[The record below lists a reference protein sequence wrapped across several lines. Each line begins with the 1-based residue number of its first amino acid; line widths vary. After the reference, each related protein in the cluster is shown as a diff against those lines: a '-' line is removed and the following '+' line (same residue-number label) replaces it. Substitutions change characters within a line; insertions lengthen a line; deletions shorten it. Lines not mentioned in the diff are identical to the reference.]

1 MNQPRV
7 LLSTP
12 NAAYEQRL
20 RQAFGGEPL
29 NGELQWVRDDV
40 DAEALIHQAMSA
52 NVDVLALGPDFPLE
66 EALSIASALDRQRP
80 DVSVVLVTHA
90 TSSLYQQALRA
101 GVRDLLAPDALD
113 AEVREVFERAA
124 QVSKDRRTTLRSAE
138 ANTTAGRV
146 ITILSPKGG
155 TGKTTVT
162 TNLALALAEAAPGK
176 VVLVDLDLQFG
187 DAVSGLGL
195 VPEHTMADA
204 ARAVKG
210 LDAMTLKVFLT
221 PHPSDLYTLC
231 APELPAQGEE
241 ITAEQATQV
250 LQLLA
255 SEFDYV
261 VVDTSAGLGEHALAA
276 IECATDLVLVCSMD
290 VPSVRGLHKELAAL
304 DQLGMTSQARH
315 FVLNRADSRVG
326 LDVDDVEAALGL
338 QVDVALPS
346 TRVVPLSVN
355 QGTPAITADPRSPIA
370 RKLRELA
377 DRFTDGPAASKADG
391 DSSGGFAW
399 PWKDRT

>member
-1 MNQPRV
+1 MSQPRI

-20 RQAFGGEPL
+20 RQAFGDSL
-29 NGELQWVRDDV
+29 NGELQWVRDAV
-40 DAEALIHQAMSA
+40 DTESLIGQAMS
-52 NVDVLALGPDFPLE
+52 VDAGVLALGPDFDVD

-80 DVSVVLVTHA
+80 DVSVVLVAKA
-90 TSSLYQQALRA
+90 TPRLYQQALRA
-101 GVRDLLAPDALD
+101 GVRDVLAPDALD
-113 AEVREVFERAA
+113 AEVREVFERAMEIA
-124 QVSKDRRTTLRSAE
+124 TDRRSVLRSRDA
-138 ANTTAGRV
+138 TGGTGKV
-146 ITILSPKGG
+146 IAVLSPKGG
-155 TGKTTVT
+155 TGKTTVI
-162 TNLALALAEAAPGK
+162 TNLAVGLAQAAPGK

-221 PHPSDLYTLC
+221 PHSSDLYTLC

-241 ITAEQATQV
+241 VTAEQVSQV
-250 LQLLA
+250 LHLLA

-276 IECATDLVLVCSMD
+276 ADCATDLVLVCSMD
-290 VPSVRGLHKELAAL
+290 VPSVRGLQKELTAL
-304 DQLGMTSQARH
+304 DQLGMTHQSRH

-326 LDVDDVEAALGL
+326 LDVSDIEAAVGMA
-338 QVDVALPS
+338 VDVALPS
-346 TRVVPLSVN
+346 TRTIPLSVN
-355 QGTPAITADPRSPIA
+355 HATPAIIAEPRSPIA
-370 RKLRELA
+370 GKLRELA
-377 DRFTDGPAASKADG
+377 ARFTDELVTSKTDADG
-391 DSSGGFAW
+391 GGGFAW
-399 PWKDRT
+399 PWKDRS